1 MSADPENDTK
11 PSEAPPNPSLPEHP
25 FEEGEEAPPPGVRTM
40 AIVRWILLVL
50 VIIAAVFSLAS
61 FAVPLFAE
69 GAPSEQK
76 TPRYHC
82 PMHPQIVSDQPGE
95 CPICHMSL
103 EPIPESAKATAPTA
117 PTAPTPALVPS
128 SSARAAAPM
137 PAPTPSA
144 SSDGGAPPAAHD
156 GTPSTAG
163 SAPPDT
169 TPITLSLDRTQAI
182 GVRTALVERR
192 SSSDPLRV
200 TAVVETPEQGRAEV
214 HVRAPG
220 YVEAINVRDVGVKV
234 KAGETLAAIYAPEVF
249 QAEQE
254 LLAMRGWTAPAT
266 TGSPT
271 DAARQ
276 KLQLLGL
283 GTDAIDRILASG
295 KPVRAVG
302 ISSPIDG
309 YVVEK
314 NVVLGSYVTT
324 DKPLF
329 RIADLRRVYI
339 IASVYPRQ
347 IEAIR
352 VGEPA
357 TFATPSLP
365 GRTFETKVDLVYP
378 DVDLATRTARVRLRV
393 DNAGLVLRPGQIG
406 TVELRGATADV
417 LTIPRDAVVDTGR
430 AVYVFLA
437 GEGGR
442 FEARTV
448 VLGGQVG
455 DRFIVDRG
463 LAEGDRVVSGATFLI
478 DAESRLQASLTA
490 VSPAPPGTGAAEG
503 GTAAP
508 PADAVALPPSRC
520 DVDFDRGKFPE
531 KWQQCRQCEVVHRGM
546 GTMEQDCKSTIPKP
560 WR

>member
-1 MSADPENDTK
+1 MSADPHTDIK
-11 PSEAPPNPSLPEHP
+11 PSEAPPTPQKPEHH
-25 FEEGEEAPPPGVRTM
+25 FEEGDEAPPPGVRAM
-40 AIVRWILLVL
+40 AIVRWILLGI
-50 VIIAAVFSLAS
+50 VIIAAIFSLAS
-61 FAVPLFAE
+61 LVVPLFAE

-76 TPRYHC
+76 TARYHC
-82 PMHPQIVSDQPGE
+82 PMHPQIVSDHPGE

-103 EPIPESAKATAPTA
+103 EPIAERMTPPVSAAPTR
-117 PTAPTPALVPS
+117 VSMPS
-128 SSARAAAPM
+128 GSTGSAAPM
-137 PAPTPSA
+137 PAPRASA
-144 SSDGGAPPAAHD
+144 PAD
-156 GTPSTAG
+156 D

-182 GVRTALVERR
+182 GVRTALVERTG
-192 SSSDPLRV
+192 SSAPLRV

-220 YVEAINVRDVGVKV
+220 YVEAISVRDVGVKV
-234 KAGETLAAIYAPEVF
+234 KAGETLAAIYSPEVF
-249 QAEQE
+249 QAQQE
-254 LLAMRGWTAPAT
+254 LLALRGWSGADTAK
-266 TGSPT
+266 SPT

-283 GTDAIDRILASG
+283 GSRTIDGILASG

-302 ISSPIDG
+302 ITSPIDG

-329 RIADLRRVYI
+329 RIADLRHVYV

-347 IEAIR
+347 IATIH
-352 VGEPA
+352 VGEAA
-357 TFATPSLP
+357 TFTTPSLP

-393 DNAGLVLRPGQIG
+393 DNAGLVLLPGQLG
-406 TVELRGATADV
+406 SVELHGATADV
-417 LTIPRDAVVDTGR
+417 LTIPRDAVVDTGH

-437 GEGGR
+437 REGGQ

-448 VLGGQVG
+448 VLGGQTG

-463 LAEGDRVVSGATFLI
+463 LAEADRVVSGATFLI

-490 VSPAPPGTGAAEG
+490 ASPAAPPRTGAAES
-503 GTAAP
+503 GTVAP
-508 PADAVALPPSRC
+508 PADAGVLPPSGC
-520 DVDFDRGKFPE
+520 DVDFDRAKFAD
-531 KWQQCRQCEVVHRGM
+531 KWQQCRQCEAVHHGM
-546 GTMEQDCKSTIPKP
+546 GTMEQDCKNTIPKP